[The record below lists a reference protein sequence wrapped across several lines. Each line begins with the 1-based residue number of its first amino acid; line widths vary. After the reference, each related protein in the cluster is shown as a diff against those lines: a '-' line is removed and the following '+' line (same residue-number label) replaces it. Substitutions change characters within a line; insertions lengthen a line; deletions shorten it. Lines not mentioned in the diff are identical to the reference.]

1 MGKLAVKTAWRPL
14 FSLLEGCM
22 LRWTN
27 SSKEA
32 VCIPKRSGI
41 SITEGIL
48 PKEILLLLFN
58 LKPPIN
64 FQICYFQN
72 AYQWY
77 QINIKSDKTDYSA
90 YQIGRASPRG
100 TAE

>member
-48 PKEILLLLFN
+48 PKEILLLFFN
-58 LKPPIN
+58 FKPPIN
-64 FQICYFQN
+64 FQISYFQTI
-72 AYQWY
+72 YQRY
-77 QINIKSDKTDYSA
+77 QINIKSDKADYSA
-90 YQIGRASPRG
+90 YHLSKNHKY
-100 TAE
+100 